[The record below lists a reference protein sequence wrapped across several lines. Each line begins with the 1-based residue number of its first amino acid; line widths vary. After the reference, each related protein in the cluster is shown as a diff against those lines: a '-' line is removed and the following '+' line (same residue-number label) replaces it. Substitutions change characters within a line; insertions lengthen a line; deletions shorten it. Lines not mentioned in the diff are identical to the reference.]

1 MKGLSEEIKD
11 ELAARDETTCLEE
24 LIGLATHLDYRRRER
39 AGRQRVQIP
48 FPSTR
53 EQCCCFFSTFILKP
67 GRAHAVWTHAANSN
81 GAPTS
86 SSSELMHLLR
96 PGGPL
101 PRPLSIIA
109 KRTSS
114 SAEGGALL
122 SQTCIP
128 LDPSKFVQME
138 GVLQWL
144 HDTLPLQILIDC
156 GADDDFI
163 DANIAAQAN
172 IPVMELP

>member
-1 MKGLSEEIKD
+1 
-11 ELAARDETTCLEE
+11 
-24 LIGLATHLDYRRRER
+24 
-39 AGRQRVQIP
+39 
-48 FPSTR
+48 
-53 EQCCCFFSTFILKP
+53 
-67 GRAHAVWTHAANSN
+67 
-81 GAPTS
+81 
-86 SSSELMHLLR
+86 MHPLR

-101 PRPLSIIA
+101 PHPLSIIA

-122 SQTCIP
+122 SQTSIP
-128 LDPSKFVQME
+128 SDPSKFVQME

-156 GADDDFI
+156 VADDDFI

-172 IPVMELP
+172 IPVMELPYPKDASALDGKLLNRVTHHTTPITLTLPGNHHESTELFVISSPFSPVVLGLKNIILILTG